1 MFIKN
6 IINQVQIESHKTQP
20 NCQIGFDD
28 RSIAIMMIPVVS
40 FLIPIVF
47 FGLRFQ
53 RPPFY
58 NLRIFITTFF
68 ITTILWL
75 GNRIIM
81 IWARIRFPFFN
92 QIKKRLIIQSITML
106 VFTVLASNLIGF
118 LMSDFCAIVQEGI
131 IGHSKL
137 DVIINSNNAS
147 LFCTL
152 TIGAIYETRYFI
164 NELTLS
170 VQEKEMLKRESLQ
183 AQLNALKTQV
193 NPHFLFNNLN
203 TLCSIIPENPKQ
215 AVDFVQELSKVYR
228 YILEVKDEKSIS
240 VRDEIKVLQAYAFL
254 LKTRFGNNFN
264 LDISIT
270 EQEME
275 YKIVPFSLQLLVEN
289 AIKHNVVSADK
300 PLKIFVH
307 TEDGN
312 LLVSNN
318 LQKKNQIVESTGIGL
333 NNIRNR
339 YKLLT
344 DKLVA
349 VKETALQFTVS
360 IPLIANS

>member
-1 MFIKN
+1 LVSQK
-6 IINQVQIESHKTQP
+6 EP
-20 NCQIGFDD
+20 NCKIGFDD
-28 RSIAIMMIPVVS
+28 RLITILMIPLVS
-40 FLIPIVF
+40 FIIPIVF
-47 FGLRFQ
+47 SGLRFQ
-53 RPPFY
+53 REPQYTWNIYFST
-58 NLRIFITTFF
+58 LCVTTV
-68 ITTILWL
+68 IWL
-75 GNRIIM
+75 GNRAIM
-81 IWARIRFPFFN
+81 IWARN
-92 QIKKRLIIQSITML
+92 QYPLFGEIKKRLVIQAIVML
-106 VFTVLASNLIGF
+106 VFTLLANN
-118 LMSDFCAIVQEGI
+118 I
-131 IGHSKL
+131 IGYFLNSYCELAIEKAMGRTL
-137 DVIINSNNAS
+137 TDVIINTNTSAI
-147 LFCTL
+147 FCTL
-152 TIGAIYETRYFI
+152 TIVAIYESKHFMF
-164 NELTLS
+164 ELS
-170 VQEKEMLKRESLQ
+170 ESIREKEMLKRESLQ